1 MATTPRSREHVVI
14 AGEALHGGGPP
25 HEPVRARPRGERLGW
40 RRGTKRHTTRIIER
54 LNRDINVGLS
64 DAAVSM
70 RYAELAAAPFIS
82 TPAELRKGQ
91 IWTSELG
98 IGLDRHLMHNSDLG
112 MQRQHADPPG
122 G

>member
-1 MATTPRSREHVVI
+1 
-14 AGEALHGGGPP
+14 
-25 HEPVRARPRGERLGW
+25 
-40 RRGTKRHTTRIIER
+40 
-54 LNRDINVGLS
+54 
-64 DAAVSM
+64 M

-112 MQRQHADPPG
+112 MQRQHTDPPADG
-122 G
+122 TLGQALAGVRLQRLCDPIGR